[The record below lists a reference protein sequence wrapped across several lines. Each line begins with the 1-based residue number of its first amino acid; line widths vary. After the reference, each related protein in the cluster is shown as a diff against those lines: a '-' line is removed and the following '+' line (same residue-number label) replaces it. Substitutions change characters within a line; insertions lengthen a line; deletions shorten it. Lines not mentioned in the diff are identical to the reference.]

1 MTILRPPRSDELPLL
16 SELCLRSKAS
26 WGYDA
31 AFMAACRAELMLCP
45 EELRT
50 THLQLAEE
58 TAGPLGLAQVAI
70 EEGRADLLKLFVEPA
85 RQKGGIGRLL
95 MAWALATARALG
107 ASEMVIEADPGA
119 VGFYR
124 RFGASQ
130 AGWAPSGSIP
140 GRRLPR
146 LVLDL
151 AQQKENPRFQP

>member
-1 MTILRPPRSDELPLL
+1 MTILRPPRLDELPLL
-16 SELCLRSKAS
+16 GELCLRSKAS

-31 AFMAACRAELMLCP
+31 AIMAACRAELMLAP

-50 THLQLAEE
+50 TQLQVAEDA
-58 TAGPLGLAQVAI
+58 AGPLGLVQVAI
-70 EEGRADLLKLFVEPA
+70 EGQRAELLKLFVEPE
-85 RQKGGIGRLL
+85 RQREGIGRGL
-95 MAWALATARALG
+95 MVWALATARALG
-107 ASEMVIEADPGA
+107 AAEMVIESDTGA

-124 RFGASQ
+124 RFGANQ

-151 AQQKENPRFQP
+151 TEG